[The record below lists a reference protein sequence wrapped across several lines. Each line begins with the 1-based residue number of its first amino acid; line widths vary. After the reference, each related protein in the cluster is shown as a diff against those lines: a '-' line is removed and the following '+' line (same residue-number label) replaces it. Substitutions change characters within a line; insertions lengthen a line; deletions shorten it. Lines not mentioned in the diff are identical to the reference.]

1 MGRSHSSDRRHYQG
15 ERGDLSLIIILSQGR
30 TQHLYTFAIMNSDHS
45 DNPSLS
51 GLSGTQA
58 CFHEETGLSR
68 QQILSLEKAQRMA
81 EFFGVLSDPNRWRI
95 LSALALKSMRVRDLA
110 EAVEMTE
117 SAVSH
122 QLRLLRTMRLVRYF
136 KQGRNVIYCLKDQ
149 HIFNLYRE
157 ASEHLDEPEDLN
169 DG

>member
-1 MGRSHSSDRRHYQG
+1 MAS
-15 ERGDLSLIIILSQGR
+15 E
-30 TQHLYTFAIMNSDHS
+30 NSA
-45 DNPSLS
+45 NPPSS
-51 GLSGTQA
+51 GLSGTQSCLHKDA
-58 CFHEETGLSR
+58 DLPI

-81 EFFGVLSDPNRWRI
+81 EFFGVLGDPNRWRI
-95 LSALALKSMRVRDLA
+95 LSALALQSMRVRDLA
-110 EAVEMTE
+110 AAVEMTD

-122 QLRLLRTMRLVRYF
+122 QLRILRTMRLVRYV

-169 DG
+169 LDEIGRAHV